1 MKILYGTGNP
11 AKLQAMRANL
21 SKLDI
26 EIIGLKDMEGEI
38 PNAPEDGKR
47 RLKMRVRKHGHIFT
61 IIKFLCFLVI
71 LVFT

>member
-38 PNAPEDGKR
+38 LNAPEDGKTPLENAR
-47 RLKMRVRKHGHIFT
+47 QKAWTYFHY
-61 IIKFLCFLVI
+61 
-71 LVFT
+71 